1 MIWANTSVATKIYES
16 FPNSALLRVH
26 QAVEEDRF
34 EDLQQM
40 LRAANITS
48 ASGGDGIT
56 SNRLL
61 AKTLQTA
68 QRKAA
73 AAVQAL
79 FRSLATRAMS
89 EALYVSSGEQR
100 KRMAAGQQQ
109 HQQSDFAHYGLGLE
123 IYTHFTSP
131 IRRYADVVVHVQLL
145 AALEQE
151 MKKASEGGV
160 SQTLVIADQRKPLE
174 SLPASEVVSILA
186 GDLLRRQAD
195 VGVICDY
202 EDDSIDALI
211 DGAAELVLEQSTP
224 ETGKI
229 PETGNA
235 SNNARQTLEP
245 YEGSRVGTIC
255 QHLNLHNRLAK
266 RSSMD
271 CQSLFLSL
279 YFRHSVEIVQGVVT
293 TIRENGF
300 FCYVPKFDMRAPV
313 FLKDVDGCVQMNPSF
328 FGLASNAGEEP
339 TRGFVNTTA
348 RRFRRGDIAFVPDE
362 RLIVSVEGG
371 LKTLTLKP
379 LDVIFVQISCTDWD
393 QRARVPSPRLQ
404 LVVGSEQKQQLKTS
418 NEFARSINSQ
428 AVKIEVKS
436 HESMSGRRVHEKSAT
451 NATVYDVVRR
461 QSVKPPVEA
470 QATNFNHIKENLP
483 ELQHGFTGRFVYG
496 RFVNPDTRAAQQ
508 EAAQEAAAAESAARR
523 ATLSS
528 QAAAVRGGAGQE
540 YRAVQRIEREATTR
554 QQRLHAEKRNA
565 RRAKA
570 K

>member
-34 EDLQQM
+34 EELQQM
-40 LRAANITS
+40 LKAANITTG
-48 ASGGDGIT
+48 SGSGANEGDGIT
-56 SNRLL
+56 SNRAL
-61 AKTLQTA
+61 AQTLQSV
-68 QRKAA
+68 QRKATA
-73 AAVQAL
+73 VVQAL

-100 KRMAAGQQQ
+100 KRMAGKRQ
-109 HQQSDFAHYGLGLE
+109 QQSDFAHYGLGLE

-151 MKKASEGGV
+151 KKKASEEGIY
-160 SQTLVIADQRKPLE
+160 QTLVIPDQRKPLE
-174 SLPASEVVSILA
+174 SLPASEVVSVFA
-186 GDLLRRQAD
+186 GDLLRGAD
-195 VGVICDY
+195 QGAVD
-202 EDDSIDALI
+202 EDDLIDSLI
-211 DGAAELVLEQSTP
+211 DGAADQVLEHTTSETRLIPAVETDISTAHQSF
-224 ETGKI
+224 
-229 PETGNA
+229 
-235 SNNARQTLEP
+235 EP
-245 YEGSRVGTIC
+245 YEGSKVGTIC

-313 FLKDVDGCVQMNPSF
+313 FLKDMDGCIQMNPSF
-328 FGLASNAGEEP
+328 FGLAANAGEEP
-339 TRGFVNTTA
+339 TRGFVNTAA
-348 RRFRRGDIAFVPDE
+348 RRFRSGDIAYVPDE
-362 RLIVSVEGG
+362 HLTVSVQGG
-371 LKTLTLKP
+371 SKTLTLKP
-379 LDVIFVQISCTDWD
+379 LDVVSVQISCTDWD
-393 QRARVPSPRLQ
+393 QRARVPLPRLQ
-404 LVVGSEQKQQLKTS
+404 LVVDNEQKQQHKKANDS
-418 NEFARSINSQ
+418 ARSINSL

-436 HESMSGRRVHEKSAT
+436 HESMGGRRIHENPAT
-451 NATVYDVVRR
+451 NDATMYDVVRR
-461 QSVKPPVEA
+461 QSVKPTVKASEK
-470 QATNFNHIKENLP
+470 TFNHIKEILP
-483 ELQHGFTGRFVYG
+483 ERQHGFTGRFVYG
-496 RFVNPDTRAAQQ
+496 GFVNPDTRSAQQ

-523 ATLSS
+523 AVLSG
-528 QAAAVRGGAGQE
+528 QAAASRGGQE
-540 YRAVQRIEREATTR
+540 YSTVQRIEREVTSR
-554 QQRLHAEKRNA
+554 QQRLHAEKRNT